1 MKSSLKASVAI
12 ALAVAGAIFAS
23 TPARALT
30 LDPEFPLLI
39 PGSTTEAMTW
49 TSAPITLTGW
59 NGDPN
64 VSGRTYG
71 LKFHTAGS
79 VNADAFPN
87 CSSDENNR
95 SPLSDCGVVVKVD
108 GVDRTA
114 DSTAYTILN
123 GSQIWIVFPSP
134 WSSDYI
140 ELDGTVFTLEL
151 AEELFDLE
159 VNPQQGFSFFLDV
172 NVGANSWLADSTSL
186 YGEIV
191 TFDANGGTGDMPPT
205 YVVQDR
211 GLPANTFQ
219 MDGKQFAGWATSQSN
234 AANGIVDFAPG
245 ANYNGGR
252 ATLYAVWTTGSGGS
266 GGSGSNSG
274 NGGNQ
279 DALAST
285 GFDPILTSMNGIV
298 LLVAGSAL
306 AVVSLAKRKR
316 QLERSKS

>member
-1 MKSSLKASVAI
+1 MKNFSKATLAL
-12 ALAVAGAIFAS
+12 ALAVSGAIFAS
-23 TPARALT
+23 APAHSLT
-30 LDPEFPLLI
+30 LDPEFPVLV

-49 TSAPITLTGW
+49 TTAPRTLNGW

-71 LKFHTAGS
+71 LKFFVEGV

-87 CSSDENNR
+87 CSSDEANR

-123 GSQIWIVFPSP
+123 GSQIWVVFPSP
-134 WSSDYI
+134 FSADYI

-151 AEELFDLE
+151 ADDLFDLE
-159 VNPQQGFSFFLDV
+159 VNPQQGFSFTIDI
-172 NVGANSWLADSTSL
+172 NVGLNMWL
-186 YGEIV
+186 GESQPVFGNIV
-191 TFDANGGTGDMPPT
+191 NFDANGGTGEMPT
-205 YVVQDR
+205 AYVLMDR
-211 GLPANTFQ
+211 ALPANTFQ
-219 MDGKQFAGWATSQSN
+219 MAGKQFAGWATSQSN

-285 GFDPILTSMNGIV
+285 GFDPILTSMSGIV

-306 AVVSLAKRKR
+306 AGVSLAKRKSR
-316 QLERSKS
+316 LERSNS